1 MMPVQG
7 IRTFHVKLPPQIVF
21 RNMAPSDAIEAAI
34 RERTDKLGRF
44 HEHIMS
50 CRVVV
55 ELHHRHHHQGNLY
68 HVRVDLKVPGE
79 EIVASR
85 EPAEHHAH
93 EDVYVAIRDAF
104 DSVRRQLEDY
114 IRRRRGV
121 VKAHESPPHGRVAE
135 LYPDYGKIET
145 ADGRMVYFH
154 KNSVVDADFGQ
165 IDIGTEVRFVEEM
178 GELGPQASTVHV
190 VGKHHVVS

>member
-1 MMPVQG
+1 M
-7 IRTFHVKLPPQIVF
+7 KLPLQVVF
-21 RNMAPSDAIEAAI
+21 RNMESSAAIEAVV
-34 RERTDKLGRF
+34 RERTDKLDRF

-50 CRVVV
+50 CRVVI

-68 HVRVDLKVPGE
+68 HVRVDVKVPE
-79 EIVASR
+79 AEIVASR

-104 DSVRRQLEDY
+104 NAVQRRLEDY
-114 IRRRRGV
+114 VRRRRGA
-121 VKAHESPPHGRVAE
+121 VKTHEIAPHGHVAE

-145 ADGRMVYFH
+145 PDGRMVYFH
-154 KNSVVDADFGQ
+154 RNSVVGGGFDRLDLGA
-165 IDIGTEVRFVEEM
+165 EVRFVEEP

-190 VGKHHVVS
+190 VGKHHLVS